1 MAMLPLPN
9 YCRIA
14 PRQPEPLQE
23 CHSQRPIT
31 LQSFPGLS
39 LSLPEGGYYLTARK
53 YLYEQFNHNQVFNA
67 CIDYLAKALE
77 KLGLLDSNTSAK
89 LLLVFPDHTRTA
101 IATRLLLDVIFYFKE
116 TYNHLKFTILFGL
129 GTHPPMRD
137 ESVSQYLGEER
148 YQKLIDLGVAIR
160 QQTTISPVKPQV
172 EIKVQDQLKLDE
184 VSDYSFASLNRNT
197 TQLQQ
202 QLHQTIAHLNT
213 VNLSDLDENLLIKNQ
228 FEFTNQANE
237 LNKESQPI
245 TTDLF
250 DNLSLSQEYYLSLPE
265 ELWQHHLT
273 IVAGDTELH
282 PYERR
287 SGSGGL
293 NKMLVVGL
301 ANIQAIRR
309 SHSTKVLLS
318 APINLNTAENAF
330 VHTLDHLVECFNQ
343 SLLTHTPSL
352 ARTYPLGFS
361 IVSLQNQHINGFWFG
376 QKDKNRQALTA
387 IAKESNTVHLPEKIH
402 LLVADTDEKK
412 GTDILAGARALQYFC
427 EWDSEENCL
436 LADTPRQRVA
446 LLFNP
451 CREQQNHGGIGNQGT
466 KKQLDILQKIV
477 CNKINLLDK
486 QLQICKDL
494 DDAIGIIKSYRR
506 QVLTA
511 WHHHLQL
518 ISEFDDFLV
527 MVKNL
532 VLIIQELSSLSKHQI
547 NTREF
552 LQATLANY
560 ASDYSE
566 EGKCVQELLDIYLN
580 QQNLMAVIAKIDQ
593 FQEYYQFSE
602 GLGEGGQRALRCL
615 KLLHKFETFLLATD
629 NQTVLNY
636 LAKLDPNL
644 DNYLPSALR
653 KKLSEHKIHL
663 NLLGIWGID
672 LKVYSPQQCL
682 ELAISYG
689 QYYNHQSQD
698 LRIAFLQ
705 EPLIVYH

>member
-9 YCRIA
+9 YCQIA
-14 PRQPEPLQE
+14 PHRPEPLHVR
-23 CHSQRPIT
+23 HSQQPIT

-39 LSLPEGGYYLTARK
+39 VSLPEGGYYLTARIN
-53 YLYEQFNHNQVFNA
+53 LYEHFNHSQVFNA

-77 KLGLLDSNTSAK
+77 KLGLLNSNLSAK

-101 IATRLLLDVIFYFKE
+101 IATHLLLDAIFYFKK
-116 TYNHLKFTILFGL
+116 TYNHLQFTILFGL
-129 GTHPPMRD
+129 GTHPPMTD

-148 YQKLIDLGVAIR
+148 YRKLIDLGVIIR
-160 QQTTISPVKPQV
+160 QQTTIAPVKPQV
-172 EIKVQDQLKLDE
+172 EIKIQDQLKLDE
-184 VSDYSFASLNRNT
+184 ISDYSFTSLNWNT
-197 TQLQQ
+197 AQFQQ
-202 QLHQTIAHLNT
+202 QLHQVIAYSHA
-213 VNLSDLDENLLIKNQ
+213 VNLSDLDENLLIKKQ
-228 FEFTNQANE
+228 FEFTDQVNKLNE
-237 LNKESQPI
+237 ESQEII
-245 TTDLF
+245 TNVF
-250 DNLSLSQEYYLSLPE
+250 DNLNSSQEYCLCLPE

-287 SGSGGL
+287 GGSGGL

-318 APINLNTAENAF
+318 SAINPSTAENAF
-330 VHTLDHLVECFNQ
+330 VHTLEHLVECFNQ
-343 SLLTHTPSL
+343 SLLTHTPCL

-361 IVSLQNQHINGFWFG
+361 VVSLQNQHINGFWFG
-376 QKDKNRQALTA
+376 QKDKNRQSLTA
-387 IAKESNTVHLPEKIH
+387 IAKESHTVHLPRKIH
-402 LLVADTDEKK
+402 ILVADTDKKK

-477 CNKINLLDK
+477 CSKIDLLDE

-494 DDAIGIIKSYRR
+494 DDVIGIIKSYRR
-506 QVLTA
+506 QVLIA

-518 ISEFDDFLV
+518 ISEFDDFLI

-532 VLIIQELSSLSKHQI
+532 VLIIQELSSLSKDQI
-547 NTREF
+547 NAREF

-560 ASDYSE
+560 ANDYSE
-566 EGKCVQELLDIYLN
+566 EGKSVQELLDIYLN

-593 FQEYYQFSE
+593 LQQYYQLSE

-615 KLLHKFETFLLATD
+615 KLLHKFEIFLLATD

-636 LAKLDPNL
+636 LTKLDPNL
-644 DNYLPSALR
+644 NNYLPLTLR
-653 KKLSEHKIHL
+653 KKLNEHKICL

-682 ELAISYG
+682 ELAVSYG